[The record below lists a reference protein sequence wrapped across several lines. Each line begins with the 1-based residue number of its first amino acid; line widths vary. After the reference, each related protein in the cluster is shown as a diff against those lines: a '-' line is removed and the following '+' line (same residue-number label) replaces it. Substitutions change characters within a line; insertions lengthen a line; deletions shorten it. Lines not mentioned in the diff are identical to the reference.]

1 MKGLIIKDL
10 YMTLKYCKMFFL
22 IDIVFIVTAFLS
34 ADNTIF
40 MMFPILFSG
49 VIPITL
55 LSYDERCGW
64 NVYSGT
70 LPYSKAQI
78 VSAKYFMGLLLGI
91 LMSAAIF
98 VVMMIRMGTLGE
110 MDIAGTIANVCTMLA
125 ASFVFPALCL
135 PFCFKFGT
143 EKGRIVYFVVI
154 FLVTS
159 GAMSFINFDS
169 GSFNFTGIISIIPA
183 AIILLYIASWV
194 ISVSLFKGK
203 NEVK

>member
-10 YMTLKYCKMFFL
+10 YMIVKYCKMFFL

-34 ADNTIF
+34 ADNTMF

-70 LPYSKAQI
+70 LPYSKTQV
-78 VSAKYFMGLLLGI
+78 VSAKYLTGLFLGI
-91 LMSAAIF
+91 LTSAIIL
-98 VVMMIRMGTLGE
+98 VVMMMRMVTLGE
-110 MDIAGTIANVCTMLA
+110 TDFAEAFINVIAMLA
-125 ASFVFPALCL
+125 TSLVFPALCL

-154 FLVTS
+154 FLVTA
-159 GAMSFINFDS
+159 GGMSIVDADSDSFDIA
-169 GSFNFTGIISIIPA
+169 GIIPIIPTV
-183 AIILLYIASWV
+183 IVLLYIISWV
-194 ISVSLFKGK
+194 ISVMLYKRK
-203 NEVK
+203 NAV